1 MSGRGIRRLMARLTA
16 AALLGAAFAAAPAAP
31 AQALDFQCIE
41 PSRYKNLLPVFNDD
55 PNVFFSYFGLPRG
68 RLPDL
73 EIYRA
78 LHVSGTLADGDA
90 DALLDRII
98 QGKGWLAAL
107 HLSFEGTNL
116 EEEARIAV
124 IIRSFALKTRAIRS
138 EFSIYGPD
146 FVIRW
151 EPPLRMTGTSA
162 AAPQLRED
170 ISPLTRGIR
179 TYQLRR
185 DLRLKLDPNRST
197 CNDGCR
203 TAWFAGVNR
212 LYNQPAANPK
222 PAPDPDP
229 AVNRRRVA
237 LTYQVDFNR
246 TPAPNDAMLGKPLE
260 WTFISSPAM
269 ARTLRDKCHPE
280 MVVAEALEARWGEA
294 FDNAAKANFRPRDVE
309 ALGGVFESLSR
320 GGARLQK
327 CLAAAM
333 ETERLA
339 AFQRHCGTAECDKK
353 AMSERAATAARDLLE
368 KADKIPAP

>member
-1 MSGRGIRRLMARLTA
+1 MSRQGIRRWMMAAVVA
-16 AALLGAAFAAAPAAP
+16 AAASALTSASPAR
-31 AQALDFQCIE
+31 ALDFNCIE
-41 PSRYKNLLPVFNDD
+41 PSRYKHLLPVFNDD

-73 EIYRA
+73 EACRA

-107 HLSFEGTNL
+107 YLSFAGTNL

-138 EFSIYGPD
+138 DPYIYGPD

-151 EPPLRMTGTSA
+151 EPPLPMTGTSA

-170 ISPLTRGIR
+170 ISPLYRGIR
-179 TYQLRR
+179 VYQLRR
-185 DLRLKLDPNRST
+185 DLRLKLDPDRST

-203 TAWFAGVNR
+203 TVWFAGVNR
-212 LYNQPAANPK
+212 LYGRPAANAK

-237 LTYQVDFNR
+237 LTHQVDFNR
-246 TPAPNDAMLGKPLE
+246 TPAPTDAILSKPLE

-280 MVVAEALEARWGEA
+280 LAVAEALEARWGEA

-320 GGARLQK
+320 GGARLQQ
-327 CLAAAM
+327 CLASAM

-339 AFQRHCGTAECDKK
+339 AFQRHCGAECDKK

-368 KADKIPAP
+368 KADKIPAAQ

>member
-1 MSGRGIRRLMARLTA
+1 MRRRGHPAIDGT
-16 AALLGAAFAAAPAAP
+16 AALLAAAFALAPAAP

-41 PSRYKNLLPVFNDD
+41 PSRYKHLLPVFNDD

-73 EIYRA
+73 ETCRA
-78 LHVSGTLADGDA
+78 LHVSGTLSSGDA

-138 EFSIYGPD
+138 EFSVYGPD

-151 EPPLRMTGTSA
+151 EPPLPMTGTSA

-170 ISPLTRGIR
+170 ISPLYRGVR

-212 LYNQPAANPK
+212 LYNQPAAN
-222 PAPDPDP
+222 
-229 AVNRRRVA
+229 
-237 LTYQVDFNR
+237 
-246 TPAPNDAMLGKPLE
+246 
-260 WTFISSPAM
+260 
-269 ARTLRDKCHPE
+269 
-280 MVVAEALEARWGEA
+280 AEARAR
-294 FDNAAKANFRPRDVE
+294 
-309 ALGGVFESLSR
+309 S
-320 GGARLQK
+320 
-327 CLAAAM
+327 
-333 ETERLA
+333 
-339 AFQRHCGTAECDKK
+339 
-353 AMSERAATAARDLLE
+353 
-368 KADKIPAP
+368 

>member
-1 MSGRGIRRLMARLTA
+1 MRRRGIRRLAPRLTA
-16 AALLGAAFAAAPAAP
+16 AALLAAFAFASAKP

-41 PSRYKNLLPVFNDD
+41 PSRYKHLLPVFNDD

-73 EIYRA
+73 ETCRA
-78 LHVSGTLADGDA
+78 LHVSGTLAEGDA
-90 DALLDRII
+90 DALLDRIV

-151 EPPLRMTGTSA
+151 EPPLAMTGTSA

-185 DLRLKLDPNRST
+185 DLRLKLDPSRST

-246 TPAPNDAMLGKPLE
+246 TPAPSDPMLGKPLE

-320 GGARLQK
+320 GGARLQQ
-327 CLAAAM
+327 CLAATM

-339 AFQRHCGTAECDKK
+339 AFQRHCGTECDKK
-353 AMSERAATAARDLLE
+353 AMSERAATTARDLLE